1 MSYFTIKEL
10 SNSQTA
16 KKLGIDNTP
25 TPEIR
30 VKLNTL
36 ISALDK
42 IREQYGKPIT
52 VTSGYRCPELNRA
65 VGGAVNP
72 DGTPKSQHCK
82 GEAADIVG
90 ENKAE
95 TKKIFDIAKELGNYD
110 QLLFET
116 NKGGSVWVHISYK
129 ASGNRKIINEN
140 FRAWKQPLLY

>member
-1 MSYFTIKEL
+1 MIMSYFTIKEL
-10 SNSQTA
+10 TNSSTA

-42 IREQYGKPIT
+42 IRERYGKPIT
-52 VTSGYRCPELNRA
+52 VTSGYRCPELNKA

-82 GEAADIVG
+82 GEAADLVG
-90 ENKAE
+90 ENKTE

-116 NKGGSVWVHISYK
+116 NKAGSVWVHISYK

-140 FRAWKQPLLY
+140 FRA

>member
-65 VGGAVNP
+65 VGGALNP

-82 GEAADIVG
+82 GEAADLIG

-95 TKKIFDIAKELGNYD
+95 TKKIFEIAKKLGNYD

-129 ASGNRKIINEN
+129 ATGNRKIINEN
-140 FRAWKQPLLY
+140 FRA

>member
-10 SNSQTA
+10 TNSSTA

-25 TPEIR
+25 TPEIC

-52 VTSGYRCPELNRA
+52 VTSGYRCTELNRA
-65 VGGAVNP
+65 VGGAVNT

-82 GEAADIVG
+82 GEAADLVG
-90 ENKAE
+90 RNDDE
-95 TKKIFDIAKELGNYD
+95 TRKIFETAKVFGQFD
-110 QLLFET
+110 QLLYEK
-116 NKGGSVWVHISYK
+116 NSKGNIWVHISYK
-129 ASGNRKIINEN
+129 ASGNRTMCIDNYKG
-140 FRAWKQPLLY
+140 

>member
-1 MSYFTIKEL
+1 MIMSYFTIKEL
-10 SNSQTA
+10 TNSSTA
-16 KKLGIDNTP
+16 KKIGIDNTP

-82 GEAADIVG
+82 GEAADLIG

-95 TKKIFDIAKELGNYD
+95 TKKIFEIAKELGNYD

-140 FRAWKQPLLY
+140 FRA

>member
-10 SNSQTA
+10 TNSSTA

-42 IREQYGKPIT
+42 IRERYGKPIK

-65 VGGAVNP
+65 VGGAVNS

-82 GEAADIVG
+82 GEAADLVG

-95 TKKIFDIAKELGNYD
+95 TKKIFEIAKEIGNYD

-116 NKGGSVWVHISYK
+116 NKAGSVWVHLSYK

-140 FRAWKQPLLY
+140 FRA

>member
-36 ISALDK
+36 ILALDK

-82 GEAADIVG
+82 GEAADLIG
-90 ENKAE
+90 ENKSE
-95 TKKIFDIAKELGNYD
+95 TKKIFEIAKDLGHYD

-116 NKGGSVWVHISYK
+116 NKSGSVWVHISCK

-140 FRAWKQPLLY
+140 FRA

>member
-10 SNSQTA
+10 SNSSTA

-82 GEAADIVG
+82 GEAADLVG

-95 TKKIFDIAKELGNYD
+95 TKKIFEIAKEIGNYD

-116 NKGGSVWVHISYK
+116 NKAGAVWVHISYK

-140 FRAWKQPLLY
+140 FRA

>member
-1 MSYFTIKEL
+1 MSYFTIQEL
-10 SNSQTA
+10 TNSQTA

-25 TPEIR
+25 TPEI
-30 VKLNTL
+30 VEKLNVL

-42 IREQYGKPIT
+42 IRAKYGKPIS
-52 VTSGYRCPELNRA
+52 VTSGYRCAELNKA

-72 DGTPKSQHCK
+72 NGTPKSQHCK

-90 ENKAE
+90 VNKAE
-95 TKKIFDIAKELGNYD
+95 TKKIFDIAKKLGNYD

-116 NKGGSVWVHISYK
+116 NKAGSVWVHISYK

-140 FRAWKQPLLY
+140 FRA